1 MADNK
6 KAFVLYKSWLEPVSK
21 LSMESAGKLFL
32 HILQFVNNENP
43 IVEEELKPIYFAIT
57 EQIVY
62 EWSKFNPKT
71 QKYHWNYKGGIT
83 PENRVIRNSE
93 KYKNWRE
100 NVFDRDVYTC
110 QNCFQIGG
118 ELNAHHIKEFSKYP
132 ELRFEISNGLTLCKS
147 CHINEHRKKN
157 ER

>member
-1 MADNK
+1 MAENK
-6 KAFVLYKSWLEPVSK
+6 KSFVLYKSWLNPVSQ
-21 LSMESAGKLFL
+21 LSNENAGKLFL
-32 HILQFVNNENP
+32 YILQFDNDQKQ

-100 NVFDRDVYTC
+100 NVFDRDVYIC

-118 ELNAHHIKEFSKYP
+118 ELNAHQIKEFSKYP

-157 ER
+157 